1 MTNKR
6 FLWVIL
12 YCLLLCLFTVYVVL
26 DTFVLTRPLAP
37 EAGAPPAEEEEA
49 DTSRPDSLLAPFI
62 TDNTYRDENILI
74 TIAEYRFGKSDVYVA
89 DIVLSSPEYVKTAFA
104 RDTFGRNIAEETSVI
119 AEANGAILAI
129 NGDFYGSQEKCYVI
143 RNGVLY
149 RESGSSGR
157 QDLVMYRDG
166 SVEIIT
172 EKEISAKEL
181 LQNDAYHVLSFGPVL
196 VQDGKAAVPGR
207 NLRSHANV
215 DNPRSAIGFIDNLH
229 YVFVTVDGRTEES
242 LGLTVH
248 ELARFMESLGVTT
261 AYNLDGGGSATM
273 YFNGRVVNQP
283 TFKGKEIEERK
294 VSDIV
299 YIGY

>member
-1 MTNKR
+1 MKTKK
-6 FLWVIL
+6 LPWVAL

-26 DTFVLTRPLAP
+26 DTFVLTKPLTTDVGTPSATEP
-37 EAGAPPAEEEEA
+37 IGDEKAG
-49 DTSRPDSLLAPFI
+49 SLLAPVI
-62 TDNTYRDENILI
+62 TDSMYRDENILI
-74 TIAEYRFGKSDVYVA
+74 TIAEYRFGKSNVYVA
-89 DIVLSSPEYVKTAFA
+89 DIVLSSPEYIKTAFA

-172 EKEISAKEL
+172 EKELSAEEL
-181 LQNDAYHVLSFGPVL
+181 LQNNAYHVLSFGPVL

-283 TFKGKEIEERK
+283 TYKGKEIEERK

>member
-1 MTNKR
+1 MKTKK
-6 FLWVIL
+6 LPWVAL

-26 DTFVLTRPLAP
+26 DTFVLTKPLTTDVGTPSATEP
-37 EAGAPPAEEEEA
+37 IGDEKAG
-49 DTSRPDSLLAPFI
+49 SLLAPVI
-62 TDNTYRDENILI
+62 TDSMYRDENILI
-74 TIAEYRFGKSDVYVA
+74 TIAEYRFGKSNVYVA
-89 DIVLSSPEYVKTAFA
+89 DIVLSSPEYIKTAFA

-119 AEANGAILAI
+119 AEANSAILAI

-172 EKEISAKEL
+172 EKELSAEEL
-181 LQNDAYHVLSFGPVL
+181 LQNNAYHVLSFGPVL

-273 YFNGRVVNQP
+273 YFNGKVINQP
-283 TFKGKEIEERK
+283 TYKGKEIEERK

>member
-1 MTNKR
+1 MKAKK
-6 FLWVIL
+6 LPWVAL

-26 DTFVLTRPLAP
+26 DTFVLTRPLTPDVGTPSAT
-37 EAGAPPAEEEEA
+37 EQIEDGKAG
-49 DTSRPDSLLAPFI
+49 SLLAPVI

-74 TIAEYRFGKSDVYVA
+74 TIAEYRFGESNVYVA
-89 DIVLSSPEYVKTAFA
+89 DIVLSSSEYLKTAFA

-119 AEANGAILAI
+119 AEANSAILAI

-157 QDLVMYRDG
+157 QDLVLYRDG
-166 SVEIIT
+166 SIEIIT
-172 EKEISAKEL
+172 EKEITAEEL

-196 VQDGKAAVPGR
+196 VQDSKAAVPGK

-215 DNPRSAIGFIDNLH
+215 DNPRTAIGFVDNLH

-242 LGLTVH
+242 RGLTVH
-248 ELARFMESLGVTT
+248 ELAKFMDFLGVTT

-283 TFKGKEIEERK
+283 TYKGKEIEERK

>member
-1 MTNKR
+1 MKTKK
-6 FLWVIL
+6 LPWVAL

-26 DTFVLTRPLAP
+26 DTFVLTKPLTTDVGTPYATEP
-37 EAGAPPAEEEEA
+37 IEDEKAG
-49 DTSRPDSLLAPFI
+49 SLLAPVI
-62 TDNTYRDENILI
+62 TDSMYRDENILI
-74 TIAEYRFGKSDVYVA
+74 TIAEYRFGKSNVYVA
-89 DIVLSSPEYVKTAFA
+89 DIVLSSPEYIKTAFA

-119 AEANGAILAI
+119 AEANSAILAI

-172 EKEISAKEL
+172 EKELSAEEL
-181 LQNDAYHVLSFGPVL
+181 LQNNAYHVLSFGPVL
-196 VQDGKAAVPGR
+196 VQNGKAAVPGR

-283 TFKGKEIEERK
+283 TYKGKEIEERK